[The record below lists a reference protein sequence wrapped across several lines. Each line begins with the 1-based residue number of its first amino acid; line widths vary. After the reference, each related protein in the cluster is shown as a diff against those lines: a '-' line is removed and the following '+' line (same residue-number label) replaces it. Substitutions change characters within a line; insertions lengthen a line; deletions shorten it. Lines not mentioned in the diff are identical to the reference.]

1 MENHIKILVN
11 NSKAFYNYFLS
22 DFIECGLEL
31 QGSEIKSLRQN
42 GATLLDSYVVIRSGE
57 AYLLNMHI
65 APYDK
70 GNLFNHD
77 PNRTRKLLLHKHEIM
92 KLEQKAKEQVMSIIP
107 TKVYLKKGK
116 AKVEI
121 GLGKPKKKYDKR
133 EVIKERDDKR
143 MMDKAK
149 KNGGYDL
156 WQLLN

>member
-77 PNRTRKLLLHKHEIM
+77 PNRTRKLLLHKNEIM

-107 TKVYLKKGK
+107 TKVYLKKGI

-156 WQLLN
+156 

>member
-156 WQLLN
+156 